1 MYSLSSS
8 NNISNYLFLTTV
20 STRAAISI
28 IFFPKANFFTIYI
41 SMQLDI
47 VR

>member
-1 MYSLSSS
+1 MYSL
-8 NNISNYLFLTTV
+8 LTIHP
-20 STRAAISI
+20 AISI